1 MNDTLLITLV
11 TAISSLISSLVTHNI
26 TKKKFKAEVNSVELT
41 NLVKQLEFYKN
52 LVADYKEQ
60 LDTYIE
66 IAEQTRTEMLRL
78 RAAMTSIVFQVCKTN
93 NCKERTV
100 LQTKEIQDLVTQ
112 KTKE

>member
-1 MNDTLLITLV
+1 MSETILVTLV
-11 TAISSLISSLVTHNI
+11 SAITALLSSTITHNM
-26 TKKKFKAEVNSVELT
+26 TKKKFKADVNSVELT

-100 LQTKEIQDLVTQ
+100 LQNKEIQDLVTQ
-112 KTKE
+112 KTKD